1 MTIVPVPAP
10 PGGAAEPFLL
20 VRASQISGLPVVGI
34 SSGEALADI
43 RDLLYSPEEGH
54 VVGFSLNKHGGLLA
68 GPLKKVLPLT
78 AVWAVGRDAVMI
90 SDDDDLDAGDDP
102 AQAPT
107 GTPRNVLKNQ
117 VLTDSG
123 ALLGVIDDLIVAAG
137 VVGSEAGAPPAPG
150 SSRHRVGD
158 VVGYEVTADAQLQGH
173 TGTRLLVPL
182 PYTLAVSGDTLMVP
196 AAVEPF
202 IRDDLAGFGAAVDE
216 FRSGLDQTPGSGPA

>member
-1 MTIVPVPAP
+1 MTTSTPAT
-10 PGGAAEPFLL
+10 
-20 VRASQISGLPVVGI
+20 
-34 SSGEALADI
+34 I
-43 RDLLYSPEEGH
+43 RPR
-54 VVGFSLNKHGGLLA
+54 
-68 GPLKKVLPLT
+68 T
-78 AVWAVGRDAVMI
+78 
-90 SDDDDLDAGDDP
+90 
-102 AQAPT
+102 PT